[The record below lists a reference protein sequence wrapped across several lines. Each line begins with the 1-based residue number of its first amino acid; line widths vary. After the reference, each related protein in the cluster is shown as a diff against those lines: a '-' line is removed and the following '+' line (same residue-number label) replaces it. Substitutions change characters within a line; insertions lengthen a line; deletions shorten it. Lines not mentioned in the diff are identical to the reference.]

1 MSHVTNPILEREALV
16 ERYDLSRAPA
26 SEDWVSRW
34 LWLDRRTLGRS
45 VAFRRND
52 IVEVVRPPSPA
63 GNKQPRGGS
72 RLLMRPDPSP
82 ETAALLTIDV
92 QCDFALP
99 SSPAHIPGTL
109 EAAQRI
115 GPVADEFRAAN
126 RSIVH
131 MVRLYLPDGSNAE
144 LPRRAYLEA
153 GNQLVCP
160 GTTGTEFLDELKPF
174 PGFGLD
180 ADLVLSGEPQKVGA
194 REWVM
199 FKPRWGAFYG
209 TTLED
214 RLRALDVGTVVICGC
229 NSPTAL
235 APRSTKRTSATSRS
249 SSYLTRHPVSMSAG

>member
-1 MSHVTNPILEREALV
+1 
-16 ERYDLSRAPA
+16 
-26 SEDWVSRW
+26 
-34 LWLDRRTLGRS
+34 
-45 VAFRRND
+45 
-52 IVEVVRPPSPA
+52 
-63 GNKQPRGGS
+63 
-72 RLLMRPDPSP
+72 MRPDPSP

-126 RSIVH
+126 RPIVH

-160 GTTGTEFLDELKPF
+160 GTTGAELLDELKPI

-214 RLRALDVGTVVICGC
+214 RLRALDVGTLVICGC
-229 NSPTAL
+229 NFPNC
-235 APRSTKRTSATSRS
+235 PRTTIYEASERDFQIVFVPDATSGVYERGLRELIS
-249 SSYLTRHPVSMSAG
+249 IGVLVLDADECLSWLGRQGASRPT

>member
-1 MSHVTNPILEREALV
+1 
-16 ERYDLSRAPA
+16 
-26 SEDWVSRW
+26 
-34 LWLDRRTLGRS
+34 
-45 VAFRRND
+45 
-52 IVEVVRPPSPA
+52 
-63 GNKQPRGGS
+63 
-72 RLLMRPDPSP
+72 MRPDPSP

-126 RSIVH
+126 RPIVH

-144 LPRRAYLEA
+144 LPRRAYLED

-160 GTTGTEFLDELKPF
+160 GTKGAELLDELKPI

-214 RLRALDVGTVVICGC
+214 RLRALDVGTLVICGC
-229 NSPTAL
+229 NFPNC
-235 APRSTKRTSATSRS
+235 PRTTIYEASERDFQIVFVPDATSGVYERGLRELIS
-249 SSYLTRHPVSMSAG
+249 IGVLVLDADECLSWLGRQGASRPT

>member
-1 MSHVTNPILEREALV
+1 
-16 ERYDLSRAPA
+16 
-26 SEDWVSRW
+26 
-34 LWLDRRTLGRS
+34 
-45 VAFRRND
+45 
-52 IVEVVRPPSPA
+52 
-63 GNKQPRGGS
+63 
-72 RLLMRPDPSP
+72 MRPDPSP

-115 GPVADEFRAAN
+115 GPVVYEFRAAN
-126 RSIVH
+126 RPIVH

-160 GTTGTEFLDELKPF
+160 GTTGAELLDELKPI

-180 ADLVLSGEPQKVGA
+180 ADLVMSGEPQKVGA

-214 RLRALDVGTVVICGC
+214 RLRALDVGTLVICGC
-229 NSPTAL
+229 NFPNC
-235 APRSTKRTSATSRS
+235 PRTTIYEASDRDFQIVFVPDATSGVYERGLRELRTIGVLVLDAEECLS
-249 SSYLTRHPVSMSAG
+249 WLGRQGASRPA